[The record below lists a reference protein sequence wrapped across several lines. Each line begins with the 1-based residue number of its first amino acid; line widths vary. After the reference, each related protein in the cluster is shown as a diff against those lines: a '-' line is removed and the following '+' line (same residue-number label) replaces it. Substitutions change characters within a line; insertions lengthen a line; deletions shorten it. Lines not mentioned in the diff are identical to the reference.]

1 MTGPTIPAMTDALDG
16 RTRSHGIR
24 GYQRWIGSTI
34 VIAAV
39 ILFSVG
45 WWAAAIGTLLGLFFF
60 RVTTRRI
67 GGTFRRPDGDSR
79 RPSGLWTVVGIQV
92 TTMAV
97 FIFITLVVG

>member
-1 MTGPTIPAMTDALDG
+1 
-16 RTRSHGIR
+16 
-24 GYQRWIGSTI
+24 

-45 WWAAAIGTLLGLFFF
+45 WWAAAIGTLLGLYFF

-67 GGTFRRPDGDSR
+67 RGTFRRPDGDSR

-97 FIFITLVVG
+97 FIFITLVVGGTVVDVCFSALCTQTLALLTLIVLLTRPQRH